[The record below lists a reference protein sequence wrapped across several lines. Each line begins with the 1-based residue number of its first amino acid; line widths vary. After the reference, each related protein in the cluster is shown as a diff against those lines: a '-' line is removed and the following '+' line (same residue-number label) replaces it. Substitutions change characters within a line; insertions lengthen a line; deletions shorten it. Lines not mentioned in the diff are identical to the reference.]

1 MSADNLV
8 VLIPALLLAVISG
21 ALGVYFYLAG
31 KLARLRNEY
40 AQLETELGHE
50 RMRALE
56 IQAALEQLNLQLKDT
71 FNAMVSSFTSIPKSI
86 SFSANRLAYSGPV
99 RSALKYCKPK
109 PL

>member
-21 ALGVYFYLAG
+21 ALGVYLYLTG

-40 AQLETELGHE
+40 TQLETELDHE

-56 IQAALEQLNLQLKDT
+56 KQAALEQLNSQLKDT
-71 FNAMVSSFTSIPKSI
+71 FNAMATEALNSNNEQFL
-86 SFSANRLAYSGPV
+86 RLA
-99 RSALKYCKPK
+99 KE
-109 PL
+109 